1 MSQAAKAGTAP
12 VPPEVNG
19 DFYDLAGLLEEEDR
33 LLLERV
39 RGFME
44 KHVAPVINI
53 YWGKADFP
61 FEVLPAMTEL
71 GIAGLAYSG
80 YGCPGRSFLADG
92 FVAMELARIDPS
104 MATFMGVH
112 GGLAM

>member
-1 MSQAAKAGTAP
+1 M
-12 VPPEVNG
+12 
-19 DFYDLAGLLEEEDR
+19 EE
-33 LLLERV
+33 
-39 RGFME
+39 
-44 KHVAPVINI
+44 HVAPVINV
-53 YWGKADFP
+53 YWGKAEFP
-61 FEVLPAMTEL
+61 FEVLPHMAEL

-112 GGLAM
+112 GGLAMGSDLPVRLRGAEGSSGSRRWPGWRRSAPSA